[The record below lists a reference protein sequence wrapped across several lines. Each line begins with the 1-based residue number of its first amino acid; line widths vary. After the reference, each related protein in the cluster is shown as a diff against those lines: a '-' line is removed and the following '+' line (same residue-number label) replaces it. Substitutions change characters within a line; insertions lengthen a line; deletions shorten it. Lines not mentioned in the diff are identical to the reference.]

1 MKEIW
6 YNQSGDTMIKY
17 NINVLLFLKNAG
29 YSQYRLVKQ
38 EKLLSADTISR
49 LKKGEMVSIQSLDII
64 CGLLNCDISDIIRY
78 EKE

>member
-1 MKEIW
+1 
-6 YNQSGDTMIKY
+6 MIKY

-29 YSQYRLVKQ
+29 YSQYRLVKKD
-38 EKLLSADTISR
+38 KLLSADTITR
-49 LKKGEMVSIQSLDII
+49 LKKGEMISIQSLDII